1 MSATNALGTSS
12 TSSASNSITPYAA
25 AAPSAPT
32 IGTAT
37 VTNSTTISL
46 PFTPAGDNGSAI
58 TGYTITS
65 SPSIALTYSGTTSP
79 ISVSG
84 TFIQGQ
90 AYTFTIAAIN
100 AAGTSTASSAS
111 NSIMPNNTYSIVYKA
126 GANGSGADLTQSFTH
141 GGSATLKDATAAL
154 TRSGYAIA
162 GWSTTD
168 GSAQTHALNLT
179 YSTNADLIL
188 YPVWSANT
196 YSITYK
202 AGTNGSGADLTQSF
216 TFGSNPALKD
226 ATAALTRTGYTIAG
240 WSTTDGSAQTHALS
254 ASYLT
259 ASDVILYPVWSAN
272 TYTITF
278 NANGATGGTTPS
290 VAYGSNALS
299 SAPGL
304 NRSDYSLAGWSE
316 TTSGSVLASWSVTGT
331 KTLYAIWTPAFV
343 VTFVSDGS
351 PVASLTYTTTALVK
365 PTDPTKT
372 GYGFTTWKD
381 ASNNTISWPYTPTTS
396 ITLTAHW
403 LINSY
408 VITIT
413 QSANGSISP
422 TSATLEH
429 GASQLFTFTPATGY
443 SVATITIDG
452 SVLSG
457 SSLTTAITSG
467 YTFTSISAAHSVG
480 ATYVI
485 ISYVITYKAG
495 TNGTG
500 TDLTQSFTYG
510 ATASLKDATAAL
522 TRTGYSITG
531 WSTTDASAQTHALNA
546 SYSTNANLILYPVW
560 NINTYRVTFDS
571 PKATVTELIVDYI
584 YASPALTLP
593 SRTRAN
599 YVLQGWYSAATGGT
613 KIGIATA
620 SYTPTAS
627 ITLYA
632 QWVQETLN
640 GIEASKL
647 TFAGDIR
654 ASATQ
659 ARTLVA
665 ETTSSSVSVRVPAG
679 ALPEGTFVEVY
690 SLSTDEYSRGPVG
703 IQGDYIVNLIVAW
716 HTIDELVPVATTPII
731 MTVRNATIKQGAD
744 VYAIQGSVVK
754 KLATATADGEVV
766 ILISEDP
773 IITITNP
780 VVSTSGGGS
789 SGGGGAPSGAGVVA
803 AVSTPKTTAIN
814 LQLVDP
820 FEPTK
825 AYNKSA
831 CVDIYTRTTTPQLLG
846 SACSTPDGQ
855 VSISVVDSKIS
866 LRVYN
871 VGIGGIYR
879 EYDGVVQN
887 DVVTIEYSKYFPGT
901 SRWIVNVSTVNSI
914 TSPLGDIKN
923 IEDAQTQANKIIE
936 EAKKQ
941 AAQILEEAKNEIK
954 TVTETETAKILDAAT
969 ATAAKILEDANAQA
983 AKVLAELKAAAATPK
998 PTLKPSPTPTPKA
1011 PVATPKPT
1019 PTPVKAVPKTL
1030 TISCKKGS
1038 LVKSVTS
1045 TTPKCPSGYTQIKKA
1060 SASPSP
1066 IKVVEKPVTITC
1078 VKGALSRKVT
1088 GIKPVCPTGFRK
1100 KA

>member
-1 MSATNALGTSS
+1 M
-12 TSSASNSITPYAA
+12 
-25 AAPSAPT
+25 
-32 IGTAT
+32 
-37 VTNSTTISL
+37 
-46 PFTPAGDNGSAI
+46 
-58 TGYTITS
+58 
-65 SPSIALTYSGTTSP
+65 
-79 ISVSG
+79 
-84 TFIQGQ
+84 
-90 AYTFTIAAIN
+90 
-100 AAGTSTASSAS
+100 
-111 NSIMPNNTYSIVYKA
+111 
-126 GANGSGADLTQSFTH
+126 
-141 GGSATLKDATAAL
+141 
-154 TRSGYAIA
+154 
-162 GWSTTD
+162 
-168 GSAQTHALNLT
+168 
-179 YSTNADLIL
+179 IL

-351 PVASLTYTTTALVK
+351 PVASLTYTTTALAK
-365 PTDPTKT
+365 PTDPSKT

-452 SVLSG
+452 STLSG
-457 SSLTTAITSG
+457 SALTTAITSG

-571 PKATVTELIVDYI
+571 PKATVIELIVDYI
-584 YASPALTLP
+584 YGSPALTLP

-613 KIGIATA
+613 KIGVATA
-620 SYTPTAS
+620 SYTPTAT

-789 SGGGGAPSGAGVVA
+789 SGGGGAPSGGGSAPSGGGGAPSGAGVVA

-825 AYNKSA
+825 AYSKSA

-871 VGIGGIYR
+871 VGSGSIYR

-901 SRWIVNVSTVNSI
+901 SRWIVNVSTVDSI
-914 TSPLGDIKN
+914 TSPAIDIKN
-923 IEDAQTQANKIIE
+923 VEDAQTQANKIIE

-941 AAQILEEAKNEIK
+941 AAQILEEAKSEIK

-1019 PTPVKAVPKTL
+1019 PTLVKAVPKTL